1 MDSVNSEWLQSLI
14 IIALWWC
21 GCMKRSLRRRL
32 GWPPIQLHGTLVKLT
47 MQNWTRVNERGRAI
61 GHRQSADEQ
70 GARSSKL
77 KHTKERLSIIRAQT
91 PAYGV
96 QSTPLSACNHT
107 HTHTLLLHP
116 TMFMLILI
124 FPAHTVKGP
133 LNTPCQRYWATHMHT
148 HSGSAFNITKVS
160 LQW

>member
-1 MDSVNSEWLQSLI
+1 
-14 IIALWWC
+14 
-21 GCMKRSLRRRL
+21 
-32 GWPPIQLHGTLVKLT
+32 
-47 MQNWTRVNERGRAI
+47 MQNWTPVNERGRAI
-61 GHRQSADEQ
+61 GHRQSVDEQ

-96 QSTPLSACNHT
+96 QSTLLSACNHT
-107 HTHTLLLHP
+107 HTHTHILLHP

-133 LNTPCQRYWATHMHT
+133 LNTPCQRYCATHTHTHT
-148 HSGSAFNITKVS
+148 HSGNGVLT
-160 LQW
+160 LQKCLYNGKALLQ